1 MLKKMHPRFYSR
13 VSHSSF
19 KGECIFF
26 VCCDYVVWPLC
37 RTDFSAQRCSSGHDA
52 AVERTAKQMTWLD
65 WVKKDMWLLY
75 FTQDAKCS
83 KFLGCGQTRRHG
95 CWSGWIVSIDS
106 EGLPVARSYLFG
118 FQVAVPSLLS
128 TLPHLHDSFLYLFA
142 SFFYL
147 RHFFLSH

>member
-26 VCCDYVVWPLC
+26 VYCDYVVWPLC

-65 WVKKDMWLLY
+65 WVKKDIWLVVFHTGRKMFQISWLRSDTSSRVLVWVDCEHRQWR
-75 FTQDAKCS
+75 FACS
-83 KFLGCGQTRRHG
+83 KVVPVRFPGSSSLPPLYVTALARL
-95 CWSGWIVSIDS
+95 
-106 EGLPVARSYLFG
+106 LPVSLCLF
-118 FQVAVPSLLS
+118 LL
-128 TLPHLHDSFLYLFA
+128 LEA
-142 SFFYL
+142 FF
-147 RHFFLSH
+147 S